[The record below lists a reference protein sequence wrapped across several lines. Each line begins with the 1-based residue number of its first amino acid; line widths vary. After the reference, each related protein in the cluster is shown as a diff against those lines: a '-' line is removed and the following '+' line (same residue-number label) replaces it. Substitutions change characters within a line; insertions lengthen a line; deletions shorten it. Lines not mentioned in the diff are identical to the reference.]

1 MNRNYGPTILAQRHA
16 EMQGLQQVLWLFG
29 EERQVRSCSL
39 ALNNTYGEKNLD
51 SFFFN
56 RKNWNFQTVLD
67 WNLYGEVGIFP
78 EGNVCQDFY
87 RVN

>member
-39 ALNNTYGEKNLD
+39 ALNNTYGEKKLD
-51 SFFFN
+51 GFSLI
-56 RKNWNFQTVLD
+56 RKT
-67 WNLYGEVGIFP
+67 GISKGFWI
-78 EGNVCQDFY
+78 ETSMGK
-87 RVN
+87 

>member
-39 ALNNTYGEKNLD
+39 ALNNTYGEKKLD
-51 SFFFN
+51 SFFLKSEKLEFPKGSGLKPPRGN
-56 RKNWNFQTVLD
+56 RD
-67 WNLYGEVGIFP
+67 IS
-78 EGNVCQDFY
+78 
-87 RVN
+87 